1 MVLSRAAAL
10 VCRGNKTEKEVAKF
24 FETFIHSQMKPK
36 ELHTPRPVWKLT
48 KIHNYKHF
56 NFSSLEQY
64 FCTSWYSDRAVKSL
78 STSWQQTQTDLHL
91 GSKEMLLNTVMC
103 CLQVKYRSCQLYT
116 KKASPLFLHTV
127 LKSSASS
134 FPRSKH
140 IKLKLL
146 FLLPPHTKRYELD
159 AVTNLSMKHLKNIFS
174 HGNWN
179 LPKVMYPTLSPVL
192 ASVSWSSRG
201 GSLWL
206 NNTWGACWYL
216 RLPSLNS
223 CRKTWAVN
231 HLHTPLCRLAGTDSK
246 NRQE

>member
-36 ELHTPRPVWKLT
+36 ELHTPRPGWKLT

-103 CLQVKYRSCQLYT
+103 CLQVKHRSCQPYT

-159 AVTNLSMKHLKNIFS
+159 AVTNLSMKRLKNIFS
-174 HGNWN
+174 HTVTETYQRWCIQH
-179 LPKVMYPTLSPVL
+179 YPQSWRRCPEVPV
-192 ASVSWSSRG
+192 VVPCGW
-201 GSLWL
+201 
-206 NNTWGACWYL
+206 T
-216 RLPSLNS
+216 
-223 CRKTWAVN
+223 
-231 HLHTPLCRLAGTDSK
+231 TPGVLAGTCACLLWIPAGK
-246 NRQE
+246 HER